1 MLGAVKLLLPI
12 GVGIAGL
19 VALSGKSANAQPAT
33 GGGGGKAPKPRDVP
47 TPSTSKLSTEE
58 VVKLMTSA
66 IASADPAVLRALAD
80 RLEKAGFP
88 TQAADLRGVANELA
102 KAGAAAAGAPPPPTP
117 AKPATPPAS
126 IPPAPSPTQVSVPPP
141 VTMGPVTTTLPEIV
155 VTGTAQPTAAEREV
169 ASRVVIDQQSKP
181 KWKDNR
187 DLVSVFQT
195 QESRAG
201 SYKNLQTGAKG
212 AIDGLYG
219 PATAIAL
226 AERFGMVPPNPKYWP
241 KNPAPSLTA
250 YRNRLLAL
258 ASADPARSSEWQ
270 QAAAK
275 AKVT

>member
-1 MLGAVKLLLPI
+1 MLGAVKLLLPL

-19 VALSGKSANAQPAT
+19 VALSGKSAQAQPAT
-33 GGGGGKAPKPRDVP
+33 GGGGNKPGTRPVP
-47 TPSTSKLSTEE
+47 TPNTGKLSTAE

-88 TQAADLRGVANELA
+88 QQAADLRGVANELA
-102 KAGAAAAGAPPPPTP
+102 KAGAAAAGAPPPATP
-117 AKPATPPAS
+117 NKPATPPAA

-141 VTMGPVTTTLPEIV
+141 VTTSPTTTLPEIV
-155 VTGTAQPTAAEREV
+155 VTGTAQPSAAEREL
-169 ASRVVIDQQSKP
+169 ASRMVIDQQSKP

-201 SYKNLQTGAKG
+201 SYKNIQTGAKG
-212 AIDGLYG
+212 TIDGLYG
-219 PATAIAL
+219 PATAISL
-226 AERFGMVPPNPKYWP
+226 AERYGIVPPNPKYWP
-241 KNPAPSLTA
+241 KNPAPALTA

-258 ASADPARSSEWQ
+258 AAADPARASEWQ
-270 QAAAK
+270 QAASK